1 MILTL
6 YQIVFGKIL
15 STSSSRTSLEEHRL
29 GGMDEHHACEFGD
42 ILPRHLPT
50 SPEVCHQA
58 LGGHLDPGVSAL
70 ELCLPST
77 PPSRQVAV
85 PAAIATT
92 AATGAAAT
100 TSSSSRLCICCTV
113 VETATTS
120 PTTSRGKR
128 GEHQSVPALSLSLAP
143 TSTPN
148 PQLLPTDPAI
158 LPSDCQ
164 QLSCQHP
171 TGQPTGHQ
179 QRQGQQHHQE
189 QDQEPEFHQGP
200 FHVTDDL
207 QHPASEAASEPVTT
221 STS

>member
-1 MILTL
+1 MRIW
-6 YQIVFGKIL
+6 
-15 STSSSRTSLEEHRL
+15 
-29 GGMDEHHACEFGD
+29 
-42 ILPRHLPT
+42 RHLPHLPA

-58 LGGHLDPGVSAL
+58 LGGHLASGVSGAL
-70 ELCLPST
+70 
-77 PPSRQVAV
+77 
-85 PAAIATT
+85 PANIGFIKARC
-92 AATGAAAT
+92 GCCSHRNNCG
-100 TSSSSRLCICCTV
+100 SSSSSNDIILFK
-113 VETATTS
+113 AS
-120 PTTSRGKR
+120 HLLRGCGDGDNIPNNIPVQER
-128 GEHQSVPALSLSLAP
+128 RASECARSLSLAP

-148 PQLLPTDPAI
+148 PQLQPTDPAI

-207 QHPASEAASEPVTT
+207 QHPASEAASERHQLLIG
-221 STS
+221 SSASQILLHHRI

>member
-1 MILTL
+1 M
-6 YQIVFGKIL
+6 
-15 STSSSRTSLEEHRL
+15 
-29 GGMDEHHACEFGD
+29 HA
-42 ILPRHLPT
+42 
-50 SPEVCHQA
+50 
-58 LGGHLDPGVSAL
+58 SA
-70 ELCLPST
+70 
-77 PPSRQVAV
+77 AV
-85 PAAIATT
+85 PIATT
-92 AATGAAAT
+92 AAAGAAAT
-100 TSSSSRLCICCTV
+100 TSSSSRLCICCAVAETV
-113 VETATTS
+113 ATS

-128 GEHQSVPALSLSLAP
+128 GEHQSVLALSLAP

-148 PQLLPTDPAI
+148 PQLQPTDPAI

-207 QHPASEAASEPVTT
+207 QHPASEAASERHQLLDRQFCVTNP
-221 STS
+221 STSQGLTSKDGSQQAEQQHQSRRVRFQ